1 VVYKLG
7 FAQTRRESRQLVRHG
22 HFLVNGKKVNIPSFC
37 VRPGEVVQLREKSRQ
52 VTGVNEALD
61 SVVRKGI
68 PAWLELDRE
77 NFKGVVKMM
86 PTREDVKEP
95 IQEQLIV
102 ELYSK

>member
-1 VVYKLG
+1 MPCRIRLRRAG
-7 FAQTRRESRQLVRHG
+7 LALAFALSIGSVHPVSAQRWVGMVGS
-22 HFLVNGKKVNIPSFC
+22 SD
-37 VRPGEVVQLREKSRQ
+37 VVQLAEKSRK
-52 VTGVNEALD
+52 VTGVNESLD

-77 NFKGVVKMM
+77 NYRGTVKMM